1 MSDDEGMTKSEP
13 VFSSFA
19 LRHFAGI
26 FLGNADRIFAAAM
39 KPMPI
44 AIKKN
49 EKNWPRVK
57 GPINL
62 ASGSRKYSIT
72 IRKIA

>member
-1 MSDDEGMTKSEP
+1 
-13 VFSSFA
+13 V
-19 LRHFAGI
+19 LCHFPGI
-26 FLGNADRIFAAAM
+26 FLGNAGRIFAATMNEA
-39 KPMPI
+39 PMTMR
-44 AIKKN
+44 KN

-57 GPINL
+57 GPINV